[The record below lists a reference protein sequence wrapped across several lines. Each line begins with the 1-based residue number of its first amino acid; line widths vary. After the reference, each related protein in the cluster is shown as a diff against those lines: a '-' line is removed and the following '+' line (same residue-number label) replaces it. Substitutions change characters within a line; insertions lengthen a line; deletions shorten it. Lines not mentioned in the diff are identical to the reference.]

1 MWLSD
6 PDALQFCHPDN
17 IHLSPS
23 SVLLFLL
30 SSSLFNKQ
38 AWKER
43 EFGFFGVFLR
53 FETEM
58 EI

>member
-1 MWLSD
+1 MAVRD
-6 PDALQFCHPDN
+6 PDALQFCDPNN
-17 IHLSPS
+17 IYLSPS

-38 AWKER
+38 GWKER

-58 EI
+58 EN